1 MISHRFSQIMDTDL
15 HRQNIPE
22 FNIQHSTFNIQHSTF
37 NINIMEPTLFSHSQ
51 IMNFNDKVDYS
62 AEGIVSKR
70 VIQKEKGNITLFAF
84 DKGQKLSEHSAPFDA
99 MVQVLEGKAEIQ
111 INRVPFEVAAGQS
124 IIMPA
129 NIPHAVNAVEK
140 FKMLLTMIKE

>member
-1 MISHRFSQIMDTDL
+1 
-15 HRQNIPE
+15 
-22 FNIQHSTFNIQHSTF
+22 
-37 NINIMEPTLFSHSQ
+37 MEPTLFSHSQ
-51 IMNFNDKVDYS
+51 VMNFNDKVDYS

-84 DKGQKLSEHSAPFDA
+84 DRGQKLSEHSAPFDA
-99 MVQVLEGKAEIQ
+99 MVQVLEGKAEIL
-111 INRVPFEVAAGQS
+111 INRAPYQLEAGQT

>member
-1 MISHRFSQIMDTDL
+1 
-15 HRQNIPE
+15 
-22 FNIQHSTFNIQHSTF
+22 
-37 NINIMEPTLFSHSQ
+37 METPLFSHSQ
-51 IMNFNDKVDYS
+51 VMTFNDKVDYS

-70 VIQKEKGNITLFAF
+70 VIQKEKGNVTLFAF

-99 MVQVLEGKAEIQ
+99 MVQVLEGTAEIL
-111 INRVPFEVAAGQS
+111 INRVPFLVGAGQT

>member
-1 MISHRFSQIMDTDL
+1 
-15 HRQNIPE
+15 
-22 FNIQHSTFNIQHSTF
+22 
-37 NINIMEPTLFSHSQ
+37 MENTLFSHSQ
-51 IMNFNDKVDYS
+51 IMNFSDKVDYS

-70 VIQKEKGNITLFAF
+70 VIQKEKGNVTLFAF

-99 MVQVLEGKAEIQ
+99 MVQVLDGKAEIL
-111 INRVPFEVAAGQS
+111 INGQPFILTSGQS

-129 NIPHAVNAVEK
+129 NIPHAVNAPEK